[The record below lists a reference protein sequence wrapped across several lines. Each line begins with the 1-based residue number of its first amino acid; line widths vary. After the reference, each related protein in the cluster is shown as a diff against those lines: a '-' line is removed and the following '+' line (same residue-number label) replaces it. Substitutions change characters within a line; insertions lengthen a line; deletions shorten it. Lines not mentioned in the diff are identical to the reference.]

1 MLIKNRIAILSY
13 KKELNLPSVKWYL
26 DFPGGFVR
34 SIKFKDV
41 QLSILLLYINQ
52 NAKYIH

>member
-1 MLIKNRIAILSY
+1 MPIKNRIAILNY
-13 KKELNLPSVKWYL
+13 KKELNPPSVKWYL
-26 DFPGGFVR
+26 DFPGGFVH

-52 NAKYIH
+52 NANYIH